1 VILIEVFGVGLWAV
15 LGLAGSWWLLTGRKT
30 IYGLP
35 KGVKEGWLLRV
46 MGLGYFLVAV
56 FLIYQ
61 AFHGSFAAD
70 GVIFSYAFFGVA
82 LAVYLTRGRKPRVA
96 ESPAPHP

>member
-1 VILIEVFGVGLWAV
+1 VIVLEVLGVGLWSV
-15 LGLAGSWWLLTGRKT
+15 LGLAGAGWLLTGRKT

-35 KGVKEGWLLRV
+35 KGLKEGWPLRV
-46 MGLGYFLVAV
+46 MGLAYFLTAV

-70 GVIFSYAFFGVA
+70 SVIFAYAFFGVA
-82 LAVYLTRGRKPRVA
+82 LAVYLTRRRKPRVA

>member
-1 VILIEVFGVGLWAV
+1 VSMIEVLGVGLWAV

-35 KGVKEGWLLRV
+35 KGMKEGWPLRV
-46 MGLGYFLVAV
+46 MGLAYVLVAL

-61 AFHGSFAAD
+61 AFHGSFAAE
-70 GVIFSYAFFGVA
+70 GVIFSYAFFAVA
-82 LAVYLTRGRKPRVA
+82 LAVYLYQRRRA
-96 ESPAPHP
+96 REA